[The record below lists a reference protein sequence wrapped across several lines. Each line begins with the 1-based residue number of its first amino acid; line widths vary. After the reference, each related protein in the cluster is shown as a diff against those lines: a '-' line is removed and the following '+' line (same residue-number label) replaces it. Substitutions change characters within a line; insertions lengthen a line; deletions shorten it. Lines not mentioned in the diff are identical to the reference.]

1 MKRIFW
7 HITLA
12 MTFFSVNSYGQTK
25 GVKFCQEDLLG
36 KSFVS
41 DGQDH
46 QVLLKKGKTSK
57 FFVIFYPQFRY
68 KLVICSNNKQLPIEV
83 KIADSSGKEYY
94 SNVNK
99 KYTREWE
106 FQYSSIMNA
115 TVELKTTEASAEDEN
130 TRLLIGYQLI
140 QNPKPN

>member
-12 MTFFSVNSYGQTK
+12 MIFFSINSYGQTK

-41 DGQDH
+41 DGQGH

-57 FFVIFYPQFRY
+57 FFVVFYPQFRY
-68 KLVICSNNKQLPIEV
+68 KLVICSNNNELPIEV
-83 KIADSSGKEYY
+83 RIADRNGKEYY
-94 SNVNK
+94 TNVDK

-115 TVELKTTEASAEDEN
+115 TVELKPAEVCKEDEN
-130 TRLLIGYQLI
+130 IKLLIGYQLI